1 MFIWQQ
7 KTRIALAARKATS
20 VLALLCLC
28 VTFAHAEKMNST
40 IQEAIYEFEMKGE
53 TAKAIRLLEKVTTQ
67 GDRED
72 RENAFFYL
80 GKIKELAGNDASAN
94 FYYQQSLANTKET
107 SKAYWLSEREAFTGN
122 TYESLIKNR
131 VPLRSSIEKVF
142 KGEPSYI
149 LLRNGGIK
157 KVLADTI
164 VDMRVGLPEKSDVL
178 SIDGSGLWFQAS
190 TRDSLFFKPH
200 YSKQPTKAYPIA
212 ATTEFFARG
221 DNAIAQSDHTLTIL
235 DKKGIVAQVNE
246 TYNGCHIEGYYSTTN
261 HYILNCT
268 DNALHF
274 VSSVDGTETYTIS
287 QFDAIQKVL
296 IDGNDILLLSGN
308 YLFCYQ
314 PKLRS
319 SPRWKIAFSNA
330 EEILPFNKRIA
341 VLEASGKITL
351 IDKNLGSVVNIVQS
365 DAVTMHPLALG
376 TLGLFS
382 NEGDLITVDTLLFPL
397 WHFNFAKPITAPP
410 IHTDNGIYLI
420 FDDSH
425 LVSIAPH
432 YYGQRKLQSDL
443 LARKASSLAKAEA
456 WTELKPMLD
465 TLLKLEPG
473 NAKAWFNRA
482 LMLEATNGSE
492 KERQRAWSEAVRLS
506 SNTTRPNNDIL
517 NNYSKTIG
525 AKFVNLLP
533 ISPKTIYPQFFG
545 HKKNL
550 FTLDPAAE
558 RLICINAENGE
569 TRWFR
574 NLPKMT
580 DSPVL
585 SNNENTLA
593 LASGFA
599 LNIYDLDHESEPQ
612 TIQLPGKAFNI
623 QQTSSAI
630 YIATWNGFLLK
641 INKSENRLAWSRK
654 IYSSPF
660 LIAPSESTIY
670 AASLEGEIKYIVEN
684 SGQPLETSPKL
695 PASVLHI
702 VRADSTVAMA
712 TENNRLYLYNAGD
725 ISRDP
730 AQVLMEASIVSL
742 QSTSTH
748 EGSRILV
755 GLADQSLLLY
765 SSSGTPLWKF
775 QGKNSIFGK
784 PFISGSLA
792 WIDQGNEVISL
803 SLKDGSV
810 VNRFKTPGGAGT
822 PFIMNRTLYSA
833 SSKRLLYGFS
843 L

>member
-28 VTFAHAEKMNST
+28 GSFAHAEKMNST

-122 TYESLIKNR
+122 TYESLIKNK

-221 DNAIAQSDHTLTIL
+221 DNAIAQSGHTLTIL

-314 PKLRS
+314 PRVRS
-319 SPRWKIAFSNA
+319 SPLENRVQQRRRNPPVQQAHRRTRGLWQNHAHRQEPRLRREHRPERRGHHAPARARHARAILERGRPHHGRHAAVPALAFQ
-330 EEILPFNKRIA
+330 L
-341 VLEASGKITL
+341 
-351 IDKNLGSVVNIVQS
+351 
-365 DAVTMHPLALG
+365 
-376 TLGLFS
+376 
-382 NEGDLITVDTLLFPL
+382 
-397 WHFNFAKPITAPP
+397 
-410 IHTDNGIYLI
+410 
-420 FDDSH
+420 
-425 LVSIAPH
+425 
-432 YYGQRKLQSDL
+432 
-443 LARKASSLAKAEA
+443 RKAHH
-456 WTELKPMLD
+456 
-465 TLLKLEPG
+465 
-473 NAKAWFNRA
+473 
-482 LMLEATNGSE
+482 
-492 KERQRAWSEAVRLS
+492 
-506 SNTTRPNNDIL
+506 
-517 NNYSKTIG
+517 G
-525 AKFVNLLP
+525 AA
-533 ISPKTIYPQFFG
+533 
-545 HKKNL
+545 H
-550 FTLDPAAE
+550 
-558 RLICINAENGE
+558 
-569 TRWFR
+569 
-574 NLPKMT
+574 
-580 DSPVL
+580 
-585 SNNENTLA
+585 
-593 LASGFA
+593 
-599 LNIYDLDHESEPQ
+599 
-612 TIQLPGKAFNI
+612 
-623 QQTSSAI
+623 
-630 YIATWNGFLLK
+630 
-641 INKSENRLAWSRK
+641 
-654 IYSSPF
+654 
-660 LIAPSESTIY
+660 
-670 AASLEGEIKYIVEN
+670 
-684 SGQPLETSPKL
+684 
-695 PASVLHI
+695 
-702 VRADSTVAMA
+702 
-712 TENNRLYLYNAGD
+712 
-725 ISRDP
+725 
-730 AQVLMEASIVSL
+730 
-742 QSTSTH
+742 TH
-748 EGSRILV
+748 R
-755 GLADQSLLLY
+755 
-765 SSSGTPLWKF
+765 
-775 QGKNSIFGK
+775 
-784 PFISGSLA
+784 
-792 WIDQGNEVISL
+792 
-803 SLKDGSV
+803 
-810 VNRFKTPGGAGT
+810 
-822 PFIMNRTLYSA
+822 
-833 SSKRLLYGFS
+833 
-843 L
+843 

>member
-1 MFIWQQ
+1 MFIRHQ
-7 KTRIALAARKATS
+7 KKMAASASWKAKS

-28 VTFAHAEKMNST
+28 CVFAHAEKMNST

-53 TAKAIRLLEKVTTQ
+53 TAKAIRLLEKVSTQ

-80 GKIKELAGNDASAN
+80 GKIRELASNKSSAN
-94 FYYQQSLANTKET
+94 FYYRQSLATTKET
-107 SKAYWLSEREAFTGN
+107 NKAYWLSRREAVTSSTN
-122 TYESLIKNR
+122 DALIKNKIA
-131 VPLRSSIEKVF
+131 LRSSIAKVF

-149 LLRNGGIK
+149 LLRNGNIK
-157 KVLADTI
+157 KVLADTV
-164 VDMRVGLPEKSDVL
+164 VDMRAGLPARAEVL
-178 SIDGSGLWFQAS
+178 NIDGSGIWYQTGAKD
-190 TRDSLFFKPH
+190 TLFYKPH
-200 YSKQPTKAYPIA
+200 YSKLPTKAYAIA
-212 ATTEFFARG
+212 GTTEFYARG
-221 DNAIAQSDHTLTIL
+221 DNAIAQSGHTLTLL

-274 VSSVDGTETYTIS
+274 VSSGDGTETYTIS

-296 IDGNDILLLSGN
+296 VDGNDILLLSGN

-314 PKLRS
+314 PKLRT
-319 SPRWKIAFSNA
+319 SPRWKAQFSNA
-330 EEILPFNKRIA
+330 EEVLPFNRNIV

-351 IDKNLGSVVNIVQS
+351 LDKNSGIPINIVQS
-365 DAVTMHPLALG
+365 DAIDIYPLALG

-382 NEGDLITVDTLLFPL
+382 NEGDLITVDTLLLPL

-410 IHTDNGIYLI
+410 IHTENGIYLI

-432 YYGQRKLQSDL
+432 YYGQRALQSEL
-443 LARKASSLAKAEA
+443 YVHKASAMAEA
-456 WTELKPMLD
+456 GAWNEISPLLD

-473 NAKAWFNRA
+473 NAEAWLYRA
-482 LMLEATNGSE
+482 LLLEYTGGSE
-492 KERQRAWSEAVRLS
+492 KERQKAWSEAVRLS
-506 SNTTRPNNDIL
+506 ISTMRSNNSIL
-517 NNYSKTIG
+517 NRYSKTIG
-525 AKFVNLLP
+525 AKFVSLLN
-533 ISPKTIYPQFFG
+533 ISPKTMYPQFFG

-558 RLICINAENGE
+558 RLICINADNGE
-569 TRWFR
+569 MRWSR
-574 NLPKMT
+574 SLPKMT

-585 SNNENTLA
+585 SNEENTLA

-599 LNIYDLDHESEPQ
+599 LNIYDLDHETEPQ

-641 INKSENRLAWSRK
+641 VTRSENRLAWSRK

-660 LIAPSESTIY
+660 LFTPHESTIY
-670 AASLEGEIKYIVEN
+670 ASSLEGEIKYIVEN

-695 PASVLHI
+695 ATSISQI
-702 VRADSTVAMA
+702 VHADSTVALA
-712 TENNRLYLYNAGD
+712 SENNRLYLFSAND
-725 ISRDP
+725 ISREP
-730 AQVLMEASIVSL
+730 TQILMESPIVSL
-742 QSTSTH
+742 QATSTH
-748 EGSRILV
+748 DGSNILV

-765 SSSGTPLWKF
+765 SPSGTPLWKY
-775 QGKNSIFGK
+775 QGKNSVFMK
-784 PFISGSLA
+784 PFIAGSHA
-792 WIDQGNEVISL
+792 WIDQGSEVISL

-822 PFIMNRTLYSA
+822 PFVMNRTLYSA